1 MHNDIEPVASE
12 LECAIAELIRS
23 EHESMLIERGLA
35 EIRKQVDRHEM
46 EAFFR
51 TLTEDQ
57 VEVHGAATELLMAA
71 CRGEAVSTEEVD
83 AILLRFVAVF
93 PNTKG
98 I

>member
-35 EIRKQVDRHEM
+35 EIRKQVDRHSLS
-46 EAFFR
+46 AFICQ
-51 TLTEDQ
+51 LTHDQ
-57 VEVHGAATELLMAA
+57 AEVHVAATELLMAA
-71 CRGEAVSTEEVD
+71 CRGEPVSTEEVN
-83 AILLRFVAVF
+83 AILLGFVAVF